1 MHSSPSFVKYDFDE
15 TKWVEDIRKSVDE
28 QDDEEKKNIVCVF
41 TVPKVLQAT
50 DPKCYIPQQVA
61 LGPFHHLLPDV
72 HNMQRNKE
80 AAARRTRKYMNDTF
94 ENIVK
99 KMKEDHEAEIRACY
113 HTFLS
118 MYGDTLVWMMVV
130 DTAYLLDFL
139 QVYLDKKEGV
149 NTKDVTKDLS
159 HMAILRDVVKVE
171 NQIPLFLLRKMLA
184 YIKTGELKNSDDVDN
199 MLKTMLKELYR
210 DLTAF
215 VGEELR
221 DHVPIEKCVHLLDF
235 LYHMTVPEAEFY
247 SNINPSTANY
257 HEIDMPNDPTSD
269 LLVQDEKEES
279 LAKSPDVSKVWN
291 VILQVIKKV
300 GVIKKFKLGKPMA
313 VCNKLPLVSL
323 LKPIWES
330 IFGRGQ
336 EKPKD
341 ENGEPKAPKIEEIKI
356 PSVTDMAKAGI
367 RFKPVEGGI
376 SNISFDVKTRTLYL
390 PKVELDGNTKVYL
403 RNLVAHEAC
412 VATGPLVMARYTKL
426 MNGIIDTEQDAKYL
440 SKRDIVFNYLKSDK
454 EVADLWNGMS
464 KSVKLTK
471 VDYMDTVVANVN
483 KMYDQTW
490 RVKLSK
496 LLKKYVF
503 ASWKI
508 LTLLAALLML
518 FLTTVQAFCSVY
530 SCVRVFHQLPEI
542 PAQGVE

>member
-28 QDDEEKKNIVCVF
+28 QDDEEKKNIVCIF

-80 AAARRTRKYMNDTF
+80 AAARRTRKYMNVTF
-94 ENIVK
+94 ENFVK

-118 MYGDTLVWMMVV
+118 MNSDTLVWMMVV

-184 YIKTGELKNSDDVDN
+184 YIKTGELKNSDDADN

-210 DLTAF
+210 DLTPF
-215 VGEELR
+215 VGEEFR

-247 SNINPSTANY
+247 SNINPSTA
-257 HEIDMPNDPTSD
+257 
-269 LLVQDEKEES
+269 V
-279 LAKSPDVSKVWN
+279 
-291 VILQVIKKV
+291 
-300 GVIKKFKLGKPMA
+300 
-313 VCNKLPLVSL
+313 
-323 LKPIWES
+323 
-330 IFGRGQ
+330 
-336 EKPKD
+336 
-341 ENGEPKAPKIEEIKI
+341 
-356 PSVTDMAKAGI
+356 
-367 RFKPVEGGI
+367 
-376 SNISFDVKTRTLYL
+376 
-390 PKVELDGNTKVYL
+390 
-403 RNLVAHEAC
+403 
-412 VATGPLVMARYTKL
+412 
-426 MNGIIDTEQDAKYL
+426 
-440 SKRDIVFNYLKSDK
+440 
-454 EVADLWNGMS
+454 
-464 KSVKLTK
+464 
-471 VDYMDTVVANVN
+471 
-483 KMYDQTW
+483 
-490 RVKLSK
+490 
-496 LLKKYVF
+496 
-503 ASWKI
+503 
-508 LTLLAALLML
+508 
-518 FLTTVQAFCSVY
+518 
-530 SCVRVFHQLPEI
+530 
-542 PAQGVE
+542 